1 MNVRRLIDEITCFL
15 SLEIKSIEVT
25 KMIVF
30 LDNTE
35 KIKYGE
41 IIVPLDRIVYLSVI
55 AKL

>member
-35 KIKYGE
+35 KIKYVQ

-55 AKL
+55 GKL